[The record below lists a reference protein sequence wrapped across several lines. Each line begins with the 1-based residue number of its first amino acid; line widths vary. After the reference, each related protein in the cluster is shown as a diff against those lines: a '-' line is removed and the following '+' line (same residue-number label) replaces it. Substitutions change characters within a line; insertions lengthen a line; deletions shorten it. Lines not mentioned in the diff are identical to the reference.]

1 MYSVLLAR
9 WTYTVRMQ
17 SAYRVHMLNN
27 QMNAQLV
34 ARARKRMTPRM
45 QRACRARSA
54 HSTSIFV
61 AFSLDMR

>member
-27 QMNAQLV
+27 QMNAQRV
-34 ARARKRMTPRM
+34 ARARKRMT
-45 QRACRARSA
+45 RACSAQHVHICCIFAGYALEAR
-54 HSTSIFV
+54 
-61 AFSLDMR
+61 